1 MAEYKGVT
9 KSGFEFSINEEN
21 IDMELMDDLAD
32 AEENSALIGRII
44 MRMLGKEQKKRFYDF
59 IRTESGKVPIDK
71 ASEGVIDFFEAIKA
85 GKNL

>member
-32 AEENSALIGRII
+32 AEENNALIGRII

-59 IRTESGKVPIDK
+59 IRTENGKVPIDK
-71 ASEGVIDFFEAIKA
+71 ASEGMIDFFEAIKA